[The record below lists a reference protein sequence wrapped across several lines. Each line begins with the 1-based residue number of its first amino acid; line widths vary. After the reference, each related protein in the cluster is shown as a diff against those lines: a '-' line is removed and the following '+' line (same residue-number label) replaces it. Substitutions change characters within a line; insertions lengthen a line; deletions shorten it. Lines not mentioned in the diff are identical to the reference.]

1 MNTVRSLDE
10 KEILKN
16 NFIVANEEN
25 NIQFKNSKII
35 FKGENNY
42 IFLDKD
48 AQLVDTTVTFH
59 GDNSVLYIG
68 KTRNNKVQLKATLYH
83 NSLIFF
89 NEGCSF
95 NKPLS
100 VIASEAKDIIIGK
113 DVMFSSGC
121 WIRNS
126 DVHMIYDEYQKRI
139 NESKTIFIG
148 DHVWIGQ
155 DVSILKGSYIGSGAV
170 IGLGS
175 VVAKRIKSNSTN
187 AGNPIK
193 RIKEN
198 IFWDRQSAHFFVE
211 KDTKRNKVYVKD
223 PTSYLF
229 KGNDNLVKWQKAISE
244 RPMFNNNFEIETFI
258 KQLKNMDS
266 LVVLNSITGE
276 V

>member
-1 MNTVRSLDE
+1 MNTVKSLNE
-10 KEILKN
+10 KEMLKN
-16 NFIVANEEN
+16 NFIVVDDKN
-25 NIQFKNSKII
+25 NIQFKDSKIT

-42 IFLDKD
+42 VFLDKD

-68 KTRNNKVQLKATLYH
+68 KTKNNKVQLKATLYH

-95 NKPLS
+95 NKPLYT
-100 VIASEAKDIIIGK
+100 VASEAKDIIIGK

-126 DVHMIYDEYQKRI
+126 DVHMIYDENQERI
-139 NESKTIFIG
+139 NESQHILIG

-170 IGLGS
+170 IGLGA

-187 AGNPIK
+187 VGNPVK
-193 RIKEN
+193 RMHEN
-198 IFWDRQSAHFFVE
+198 IFWDRQSSHFFTE
-211 KDTKRNKVYVKD
+211 DETKQHKFYNDD
-223 PTSYLF
+223 PAIYYF
-229 KGNDNLVKWQKAISE
+229 KGLENLRKWQGFIEKKSVF
-244 RPMFNNNFEIETFI
+244 RNQTEITSF
-258 KQLKNMDS
+258 LKKIINLDP
-266 LVVLNSITGE
+266 LVV
-276 V
+276 